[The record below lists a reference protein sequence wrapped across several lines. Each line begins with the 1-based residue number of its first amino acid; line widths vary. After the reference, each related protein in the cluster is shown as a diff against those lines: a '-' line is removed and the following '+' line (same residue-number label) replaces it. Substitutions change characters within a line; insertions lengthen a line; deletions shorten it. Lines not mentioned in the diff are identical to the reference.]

1 MPNCD
6 ITCGDK
12 KVPYPFGMGPSR
24 CYWPGFKLTCD
35 HRTAGKKSKTPRLLL
50 GNGTLQIEELYLT
63 YPFLRVTRTASHGG
77 SLDGMPYK
85 LWSGKNQL
93 TLTGCNVRATL
104 KNGNITM
111 ASCSSVCETY
121 ETTTAPYMLT
131 RDSLPCSGTHC
142 CQADIVV
149 NRQHQVHLGYLT
161 SYKVE
166 LTYLSWNRA
175 SDEVR
180 LPTRVFL
187 AEKGWFEHVW
197 LATDPAPADQD
208 DEAALQLQVPIWLQW
223 EIVGDGVEPAYRRN
237 STDYQCPEEAA
248 GRVCKSHHSTCRK
261 GTIGYTCSCDKGF
274 QGNPYV
280 THGCSGGCR
289 LSCGDM
295 SVPYPFG
302 VGQGQDCYLEGFN
315 LTCDDTG
322 HEPPRLF
329 LDSNMVTQV
338 LEISTR
344 NNTVRVLD
352 TGVSTGR
359 ISSPTVGTVAEIQG
373 ILDLS
378 IHGHEEVPYSLST
391 HNELIL
397 TGCNLMAELSWASD
411 GSIVSVCASFCSYND
426 TKQDNGCNGMGCC
439 RTRISQYSNNVPSQF
454 NYKLKWFNKGG
465 ASSDDD
471 KSPPANIL
479 IAKEGWFNQGR
490 ISSTLPSEPVNI
502 PILLQWEQVFPFGL
516 STGGV
521 RQPVQEQA
529 QLLQARKQRRLYLP
543 LQKGYYGKP
552 DANPYVS
559 DGCPGR
565 HNFSTTGKYIR
576 IGVVIGAGVIFSLFT
591 ASSVS
596 KKLKHRRA
604 QILKRQFFENN
615 HGQLLR
621 QLVSQRADIAEKM
634 IITLEEIEKATNN
647 FDKARE
653 LGGGGHS
660 TVYKGILSDLHVVA
674 IKKPKMVVQKE
685 IDKFINEVA
694 ILSQINHRNVVK
706 LYGCCLET
714 EVPLLVYEFISN
726 GALYEHLHTAEP
738 RSLSW
743 EDRLW
748 IAVETA
754 KSLAYLHSTASV
766 PIIHRDIKSVNI
778 LLDDTLAAKV
788 ADFGA
793 SRYVPVDRSGVTT
806 MVQGTIGYLD
816 PMYFLLNC

>member
-1 MPNCD
+1 MAV
-6 ITCGDK
+6 TCRRELAESSGRALFRGSPEK
-12 KVPYPFGMGPSR
+12 SSR
-24 CYWPGFKLTCD
+24 AGREQRVHGQLLVDNPRDVRG
-35 HRTAGKKSKTPRLLL
+35 AGKSDREGFFYAPRSGSTLTTRPRCLAARRWLLL
-50 GNGTLQIEELYLT
+50 LSLWGVSGGVNPTLPLFSIASRRRAASKCSSSSKIELLHQINS
-63 YPFLRVTRTASHGG
+63 RDSGGG
-77 SLDGMPYK
+77 SDNKNGVDCRSYPVKASPLQRTTRVHHFRISTSSAGLDG
-85 LWSGKNQL
+85 
-93 TLTGCNVRATL
+93 
-104 KNGNITM
+104 
-111 ASCSSVCETY
+111 E
-121 ETTTAPYMLT
+121 
-131 RDSLPCSGTHC
+131 D
-142 CQADIVV
+142 
-149 NRQHQVHLGYLT
+149 
-161 SYKVE
+161 
-166 LTYLSWNRA
+166 
-175 SDEVR
+175 
-180 LPTRVFL
+180 
-187 AEKGWFEHVW
+187 
-197 LATDPAPADQD
+197 
-208 DEAALQLQVPIWLQW
+208 
-223 EIVGDGVEPAYRRN
+223 
-237 STDYQCPEEAA
+237 
-248 GRVCKSHHSTCRK
+248 
-261 GTIGYTCSCDKGF
+261 
-274 QGNPYV
+274 
-280 THGCSGGCR
+280 GGCR

-502 PILLQWEQVFPFGL
+502 PILLQWEVLRGFSLAPPANVIK
-516 STGGV
+516 SS
-521 RQPVQEQA
+521 
-529 QLLQARKQRRLYLP
+529 RLDCP
-543 LQKGYYGKP
+543 P
-552 DANPYVS
+552 EVS
-559 DGCPGR
+559 DSLCKSKHSYCKRGNRGGYTCHCKR
-565 HNFSTTGKYIR
+565 VTT
-576 IGVVIGAGVIFSLFT
+576 
-591 ASSVS
+591 
-596 KKLKHRRA
+596 
-604 QILKRQFFENN
+604 
-615 HGQLLR
+615 
-621 QLVSQRADIAEKM
+621 LVSQRADIAEKM

-806 MVQGTIGYLD
+806 MVQEGNLSQILD
-816 PMYFLLNC
+816 PQVMEEGGKEVEAVATLAVTCVKLSGEDRPVMRQVELTLEAIRASNQDVLANTVVEGVEENGIVINCPQTEDQTTTEESSRQFSMEEEMMLSSRYPR